1 MKAPW
6 KKMTIDGERLRENFE
21 ELAEIGATIG
31 GGVTRLA
38 LSNED
43 LEARAWFANRIE
55 EAGLLVHDDEV
66 GNLSGVLLAK
76 RPDART
82 LLLGS
87 HLDTVRN
94 GGKYDGAIGVLAALE
109 VLRTVNDAGVE
120 LPFHLEAIDFT
131 DEEGTWQSFFGS
143 LGLVGDLT
151 DAAMNGASHDNS
163 GFRAALFRA
172 GIRPSEVYRARR
184 SPETLLGYLE
194 LHIEQ
199 SERLERAGKQIG
211 IVSGIVGRSAHN
223 FIFYGEAA
231 HAATTMPEKRR
242 DALQGAAIFITEM
255 HKMVHDEYPDGIVN
269 CGNVHVEPGTF
280 SIVPEEASLRVE
292 CRHPDSETL
301 AEIESRLIRLAQDCA
316 KLFRLSVNVKTVLRR
331 PVAHMDADLRQI
343 IEEVCRARKCS
354 YMEVLGYAGHD
365 AQILSRITPA
375 AMIFL
380 PSQDGIS
387 HNPREHTD
395 WEDIV
400 TGSNVL
406 LHTVL
411 RLAEIHKDATTNHH
425 A

>member
-1 MKAPW
+1 MNASWHHLK
-6 KKMTIDGERLRENFE
+6 INGDRLRENFD
-21 ELAEIGATIG
+21 ELAEIGGTVG

-55 EAGLLVHDDEV
+55 EAGLLLHDDEV
-66 GNLSGVLLAK
+66 GNLSGVLLAN

-109 VLRTVNDAGVE
+109 VLRTIQEADID

-151 DAAMNGASHDNS
+151 DESISGVSQDHG
-163 GFRAALFRA
+163 GFRAALYRA
-172 GIRPSEVYRARR
+172 GIRPSEIYRARR
-184 SPETLLGYLE
+184 LPESLLGYLE

-199 SERLERAGKQIG
+199 SERLERAGTQIG

-231 HAATTMPEKRR
+231 HAATTLLEKRR

-255 HKMVHDEYPDGIVN
+255 HRMVHEDYPEGIVN
-269 CGNVHVEPGTF
+269 CGNVHVQPGTF
-280 SIVPEEASLRVE
+280 SIVPEEASLRIE

-301 AEIESRLIRLAQDCA
+301 SEIESRLIRLAQECA
-316 KLFRLSVNVKTVLRR
+316 KQFRLSVNVKTAFRR
-331 PVAHMDADLRQI
+331 PVAHMDPALRQI
-343 IEEVCRARKCS
+343 ISEVCQAQACS
-354 YMEVLGYAGHD
+354 FNSILGYAGHD
-365 AQILSRITPA
+365 AQILSRITPS

-380 PSQDGIS
+380 PSRDGVS
-387 HNPREHTD
+387 HNPREYTA
-395 WEDIV
+395 WEDV
-400 TGSNVL
+400 LAGSNVL

-411 RLAEIHKDATTNHH
+411 RLIEMHRDWSTNHH